1 MRTARFEVLSQTEVE
16 RIQAASLE
24 ILAEVGVKVD
34 YKTARDIFREAG
46 AQVDDEQ
53 QCVRL
58 PEELVSWALEQA
70 PKQFDLYGIGPEFKL
85 QIGGGDINFAGLGTP
100 THVIDA
106 DTGQRRPA
114 TREDMERHIILIDSC
129 QHIHNSQMD
138 VWPNDIPMTT
148 IHVEA
153 ISSWARHSRKPFG
166 MGCYGYQ
173 PTLDMMQMMAL
184 AVGGKEELRRRP
196 RFFAICSVV
205 SPLQMSQMQLEGLL
219 LCADYGQPLA
229 MSPEAIAGA
238 TAPVT
243 LAGLLTQQNAN
254 ILAHVTLA
262 QVFRPGT
269 PVLYSTVSTIA
280 NMRLGNVALG
290 AVETG
295 LITAGAAQLARSY
308 GLPCR
313 GVGGTTES
321 KLEDVQAGI
330 ERTATLLPAVL
341 AGVDFITC
349 AGTLDSTMLESDA
362 MLLLDDELCG
372 AALRVA
378 DGIRVDEDTLALDL
392 IRKVN
397 FRGHYLAE
405 AHTVEHFREEH
416 FMPSLFT
423 RDPYETWE
431 KAGRRSAID
440 YARQKVEKILKDH
453 KPRALDP
460 ALEKELD
467 QFRQM
472 VAARTLEEFYAG
484 EQEENQDF
492 GEGPGYSVRP

>member
-1 MRTARFEVLSQTEVE
+1 MKTSRLEVLSQAEVE
-16 RIQAASLE
+16 RIHAVSLE
-24 ILAEVGVKVD
+24 ILSEVGVKVD
-34 YKTARDIFREAG
+34 YKTARDIFRAAG
-46 AQVDDEQ
+46 AHVDDKQ

-58 PEELVSWALEQA
+58 PEGLVRWALEQA
-70 PKQFDLYGIGPEFKL
+70 PNQFDLYGIDPEFKL
-85 QIGGGDINFAGLGTP
+85 QIGGGQINFAG
-100 THVIDA
+100 HIIDME
-106 DTGQRRPA
+106 TGQRRPA
-114 TREDMERHIILIDSC
+114 TREDMERHIILIDGC
-129 QHIHNSQMD
+129 EHIHNSQMD

-153 ISSWARHSRKPFG
+153 ISSWAHHSRKPFG

-184 AVGGKEELRRRP
+184 AVGGKDELRKRP

-243 LAGLLTQQNAN
+243 LAGLLAQQNAN

-262 QVFRPGT
+262 QIFRPGT
-269 PVLYSTVSTIA
+269 PVLYGTVSTIA

-295 LITAGAAQLARSY
+295 LISAGGAQLARSY

-313 GVGGTTES
+313 SVGGTTES

-330 ERTATLLPAVL
+330 ERTATLLQAVL

-372 AALRVA
+372 AALRVTR
-378 DGIRVDEDTLALDL
+378 GIRVDDDTLALDL

-397 FRGHYLAE
+397 YRGHFLAE
-405 AHTVEHFREEH
+405 AHTVEHFRDEH
-416 FMPSLFT
+416 FIPSLLP
-423 RDPYETWE
+423 REPYEAWE
-431 KAGRRSAID
+431 KAGSRSVLEH
-440 YARQKVEKILKDH
+440 AREKVRKILADH
-453 KPRALDP
+453 EPRTLDP

-467 QFRQM
+467 QFHQA
-472 VAARTLEEFYAG
+472 VAARSLEEFYAG
-484 EQEENQDF
+484 EQPENQNF
-492 GEGPGYSVRP
+492 GEGPGYSR